1 MIHKEGFKT
10 LIYSLT
16 LFVILGSFVYFLFP
30 KFLIPYIVV
39 FGGLYL
45 FLISFFRNPKR
56 LISEVTNDLIY
67 APADGKIV
75 VIEETEE
82 GEYLKDQRKM
92 VSIFMSPL
100 NVHVNRN
107 PVSGKVIFSK
117 YHEGKYLPAWDPK
130 ASLENERT
138 SVVYEF
144 GKYRLMMRQIAGALA
159 KRIVCYLKEGDQ
171 VVQGEDMGFIKLGSR
186 VDLYLPLDAEIMVSL
201 EQKVKG
207 NKTVI
212 AKLPQ

>member
-107 PVSGKVIFSK
+107 PVSGKVLFSK

>member
-16 LFVILGSFVYFLFP
+16 LSVILGSFVYFLFP